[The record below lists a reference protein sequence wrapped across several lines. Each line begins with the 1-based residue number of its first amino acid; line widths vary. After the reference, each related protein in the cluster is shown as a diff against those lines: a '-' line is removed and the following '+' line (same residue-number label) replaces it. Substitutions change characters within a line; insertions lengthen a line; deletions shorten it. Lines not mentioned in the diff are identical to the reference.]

1 MQLPEIA
8 EADVDELR
16 RHCPE
21 HERQNRNEIFQTHG
35 PVAPQ
40 ERCAQKHDVAGLRV
54 GEDLTAADIGIGVL
68 KATGERNKDRC
79 AEGIGHLP
87 VKMMTALHTAPRLR
101 DTHAENR
108 RKRHILY
115 VISEKK

>member
-8 EADVDELR
+8 EPDVDELR

-21 HERQNRNEIFQTHG
+21 HEGQNRNEIFQAHG

-54 GEDLTAADIGIGVL
+54 GEDLTAADLGIGVL
-68 KATGERNKDRC
+68 KAAGERVEDRC

-87 VKMMTALHTAPRLR
+87 AKMMTVLHTAPRLR
-101 DTHAENR
+101 DTRAGNR